1 MMVIKKRKL
10 ISVIILLLLIITTSV
25 FFFLRT
31 PVFGEQPEG
40 ARLERIEKSAN
51 YVNGEFRNQVN
62 TPMFSEGNNF
72 LTVNISYL
80 FAKTSRLAPETP
92 LPVVKTDLKN
102 LNRNTDTVIWL
113 GHSSYFIQ
121 LDGKRML
128 VDPVFSER
136 ASPVALGGTAFTGTT
151 LYSVEDMP
159 DIDYLLITHDHYDH
173 LDYPTISQLKSKVDR
188 VITGLGV
195 GQDFVRW
202 GYSEA
207 KIYELDWNDALNTQ
221 SELTFYSIPA
231 RHYSGRALTAN
242 KTLWT
247 GYVIESGSKRILLSG
262 DSGYGPHYQDIAAR
276 FKHFDLVA
284 LDMGQYDPLWPYIHM
299 TPEEAS
305 RVALELNAKSLLP
318 AHVGRFALASHPW
331 DDPFKRITA
340 VSKGKNYQ
348 LLTPKIGEPIELDNT
363 QQKFGAWWEGIN

>member
-1 MMVIKKRKL
+1 MVVKNRKL
-10 ISVIILLLLIITTSV
+10 ISVIILLVLIITMSV

-40 ARLERIEKSAN
+40 ARLERIEKSAH
-51 YVNGEFRNQVN
+51 YANGEFKNQTD

-72 LTVNISYL
+72 LTVNIKYL
-80 FAKTSRLAPETP
+80 FAKTSRLAPERP

-136 ASPVALGGTAFTGTT
+136 ASPVALGGAAFLGTT

-173 LDYPTISQLKSKVDR
+173 LDYPTISQLQGKVGR

-202 GYSEA
+202 GYAEA

-276 FKHFDLVA
+276 FKSFDLVA

-305 RVALELNAKSLLP
+305 RVALELNTKSLLP

-331 DDPFKRITA
+331 DDPFKRITTA
-340 VSKGKNYQ
+340 SNGKNYQ

-363 QQKFGAWWEGIN
+363 QQKFSAWWEGIN